1 MAQIKVVKPLKVLAK
16 KKPGRKLTITKL
28 SEEDLQNAR
37 EALEIGMP
45 ISRIPPL
52 LGISRTAFDRLLK
65 KSGGLSEELLRCKEN
80 GVKKHLQNI
89 VEKSA
94 KNWLCSAWW
103 LDRTQ
108 ENGQFSQQTRTSS
121 GSQITLNLQAVMAAQ
136 AKRPSETGNKTVD
149 V

>member
-1 MAQIKVVKPLKVLAK
+1 MTQIKIVKPLKALAK
-16 KKPGRKLTITKL
+16 KKPGRKLTLNKL

-37 EALEIGMP
+37 EALEIGVP

-65 KSGGLSEELLRCKEN
+65 KSGGLSVELLRCKEN

-108 ENGQFSQQTRTSS
+108 DGQFSQQTRTSS